1 MSRIATPLIVAHTR
15 LGLANR
21 IRTAASCL
29 VLAERLG
36 RDCRV
41 IWPETEDL
49 RCPFAG
55 LFERPDPRLLEIP
68 EDLDFGG
75 LVGVEPPRFRTPR
88 VTAWRDLS
96 PPFRRHEL
104 DHVRQ
109 WPMTFDAAALADLR
123 EILYVRSCYEFRPSD
138 MPIEEFLPTCARIM
152 QRHFRP
158 VRDILDR
165 VMELPPGTVGVHLRR
180 GDKYRSLR
188 KRWQKHPSFVEH
200 FVPTLDG
207 MIAADP
213 AVTFFVCSDD
223 DEVKAQL
230 RRMYPGRVLG
240 YGDVVQRRDSVAGV
254 RDALRDLYTL
264 GQTRLILH
272 DGDSSFGPIASRYAT
287 RPYRN
292 MRSDVGDLGA
302 LAPVFWVANRMAF
315 ACRRGTSILRHRL
328 GQRRSRRPTA

>member
-1 MSRIATPLIVAHTR
+1 MPLVVAHTR

-36 RDCRV
+36 REGRV
-41 IWPETEDL
+41 VWPVTDDL
-49 RCPFAG
+49 GCPFPA
-55 LFERPDPRLLEIP
+55 LFECPDSRLLDIP

-75 LVGVEPPRFRTPR
+75 LVGTEPPRFRTPR

-109 WPMTFDAAALADLR
+109 SPLTFDAAALTGLR

-138 MPIEEFLPTCARIM
+138 MPVEEYLSACARIL
-152 QRHFRP
+152 QRHLRP
-158 VRDILDR
+158 VRNILDR
-165 VMELPPGTVGVHLRR
+165 VMALPPGTVGVHVRR
-180 GDKYRSLR
+180 GDKYRSR
-188 KRWQKHPSFVEH
+188 RQRWQKRCSFVEH
-200 FVPTLDG
+200 FIPTLDG
-207 MIAADP
+207 LVAADP

-223 DEVKAQL
+223 DAAKEEL
-230 RRMYPGRVLG
+230 RRRYAGRVLA
-240 YGDVVQRRDSVAGV
+240 YADVAQERGSVAGA

-264 GQTRLILH
+264 GQTRLVLH

-287 RPYRN
+287 RPSRN
-292 MRSDVGDLGA
+292 MRSDVGGPAA
-302 LAPVFWVANRMAF
+302 LAPVFWIVNRAAF
-315 ACRRGTSILRHRL
+315 AGKRAAAILRHRL
-328 GQRRSRRPTA
+328 RRRRVRRPPV